1 MEDGFGIIA
10 FFAALSLLSYSIYW
24 INSVFEKI
32 IENYLENSKKG
43 FKKRVYT
50 DILFG
55 TFYTFLTLG
64 LNYSINITS
73 SLLNVEAL
81 SILNSF
87 IIFLGS
93 LLGTII
99 IVCVF
104 SFRLIFHLWAYLIV
118 LGTGIFFLTKTKKFK
133 DIGRTIV
140 SYGFV
145 FLSSHF
151 IYSTLIKSE
160 EMLFL
165 SKNIIILSLVV
176 FIITIIFQNNI
187 FIFPMIFA
195 ILSYNN
201 LSKYYIVDLL
211 LLSNIALILKA
222 MINNYKEN
230 VIVKKSLSIL
240 LIYSGLLFII
250 FLTLQKL
257 IHKQL
262 NLNFNHIYALYVGII
277 VTFTLLIVLI
287 INPYKKFDLNDDNYI
302 SKKKFL
308 LLHEINLQN
317 PSIAIMQVIKEIINM
332 GYDALNNV
340 SRSLDLILNY
350 DSMISQNL
358 LIIEND
364 INHYEKEI
372 TESLVK
378 LSNTEINEHQSK
390 IIAALYHIINDI
402 ERIGDHAEN
411 LYELAE
417 HKYKNSL
424 IFSDEAI
431 VEIKFMYQY
440 VMEAVDLALS
450 SLKDGDLQ
458 KAMKTIELES
468 KIDKLDKQLRNG
480 HIDRLNTGI
489 CYPES
494 GAIFLDI
501 ISNLERIGDHAN
513 NIAQL
518 VIEINQ

>member
-1 MEDGFGIIA
+1 M
-10 FFAALSLLSYSIYW
+10 
-24 INSVFEKI
+24 
-32 IENYLENSKKG
+32 
-43 FKKRVYT
+43 
-50 DILFG
+50 
-55 TFYTFLTLG
+55 
-64 LNYSINITS
+64 
-73 SLLNVEAL
+73 
-81 SILNSF
+81 
-87 IIFLGS
+87 
-93 LLGTII
+93 
-99 IVCVF
+99 
-104 SFRLIFHLWAYLIV
+104 
-118 LGTGIFFLTKTKKFK
+118 
-133 DIGRTIV
+133 
-140 SYGFV
+140 
-145 FLSSHF
+145 
-151 IYSTLIKSE
+151 
-160 EMLFL
+160 
-165 SKNIIILSLVV
+165 
-176 FIITIIFQNNI
+176 
-187 FIFPMIFA
+187 
-195 ILSYNN
+195 
-201 LSKYYIVDLL
+201 
-211 LLSNIALILKA
+211 
-222 MINNYKEN
+222 
-230 VIVKKSLSIL
+230 
-240 LIYSGLLFII
+240 
-250 FLTLQKL
+250 
-257 IHKQL
+257 
-262 NLNFNHIYALYVGII
+262 
-277 VTFTLLIVLI
+277 
-287 INPYKKFDLNDDNYI
+287 
-302 SKKKFL
+302 
-308 LLHEINLQN
+308 LLHEINLHN
-317 PSIAIMQVIKEIINM
+317 PSIAVIQIIKEIINM

-340 SRSLDLILNY
+340 RRSLDLILNY
-350 DSMISQNL
+350 DPMISQNL

-440 VMEAVDLALS
+440 VIEAVDLALS

-518 VIEINQ
+518 VIEINRVGAE